1 LKPCPDTL
9 DAIDLLFGPRSIAFI
24 GASADPTKQSGQPV
38 RNVAAAGY
46 EGVLCAVNRRGEPID
61 AIPTYAS
68 VEALPEPI
76 DVAFVTVPA
85 DQCAATV
92 RQLGSKGVRVA
103 ILAVG
108 GFAETGSENG
118 QRLAADV
125 RAASRESGVRLIG
138 PVCNGLYNTRRR
150 LALGY
155 NAVHRCTLRTGNV
168 ALVSHS
174 GALAGPFVTLLEN
187 AGAGVSSFVSAG
199 SEIDIGLSDFI
210 EYFSADDETKVI
222 AVIVDHV
229 GDGTKFIAAVRAAR
243 RAGKHVVALKLGNT
257 ALGRA
262 ATLAHS
268 SHLAGARHVYEAVF
282 RAEGVRSVPSVE
294 ALALTCALLSSGRSR
309 KSGGVIGTSS
319 SGGGAII
326 LADLLTQQGIPVP
339 QLAPSTLRE
348 MGERLRFDAA
358 RIMNPFDLGLGGRQH
373 YVANVA
379 SLASDPEAAMLLV
392 FGTPVPQ
399 MQTADQHAQLAM
411 AAVEAAVEHPDLP
424 VLYLSPAPLFDDE
437 RRILEEGAIP
447 VTRSTLDAVAVAQAL
462 LPIAIVDHDP
472 GKTVDADEPAG
483 DFSGAL
489 SEYRSKVLLRSCG
502 MAFPEEGLA
511 RSLEE
516 AIGAADRLTYPVV
529 LKASGSG
536 ILHKSEQRLVELG
549 VRNEDEL
556 HAAWDRLVGRVSNL
570 VSVQFEGCLVSPYI
584 DDGVEAIVG
593 FSRDPEFG
601 LICILGPGG
610 VFAELF
616 GAEGMCHLTL
626 PMSRARVERA
636 IDASPLAK
644 LLGGYRGAEPCDREA
659 FVDFVLDAGSIASKL
674 GPKLSALDLNPV
686 KVRTR
691 GRGAVAL
698 DALCVYS

>member
-9 DAIDLLFGPRSIAFI
+9 NAIDLLFGPRSIAFI

-46 EGVLCAVNRRGEPID
+46 EGALCAVNRRGEPID
-61 AIPTYAS
+61 AIPTYAA

-85 DQCAATV
+85 AQCAATV
-92 RQLGSKGVRVA
+92 RQLGAKGVRVA
-103 ILAVG
+103 VLAVG
-108 GFAETGSENG
+108 GFAETGSATG
-118 QRLAADV
+118 QRLADEV
-125 RAASRESGVRLIG
+125 RTASQESGVRLVG

-155 NAVHRCTLRTGNV
+155 NAVHRCALRTGNV

-174 GALAGPFVTLLEN
+174 GALAGPFVTLLES
-187 AGAGVSSFVSAG
+187 AGAGISSFVSAG
-199 SEIDIGLSDFI
+199 AEIDIGLSDFI
-210 EYFSADDETKVI
+210 DYFGADDDTQVI

-229 GDGTKFIAAVRAAR
+229 GDGAKFIAAVRAAR

-268 SHLAGARHVYEAVF
+268 SHLAGARYVYEAVF
-282 RAEGVRSVPSVE
+282 RAEGVRSVPSIE
-294 ALALTCALLSSGRSR
+294 ALALTCALLSAGRSR
-309 KSGGVIGTSS
+309 ATGGVVGTSS

-339 QLAPSTLRE
+339 KLADGTLQE

-379 SLASDPEAAMLLV
+379 SLANDPGTATLLV

-399 MQTADQHAQLAM
+399 MQTAAQHAQLAM
-411 AAVEAAVEHPDLP
+411 AAVNASRSHPDLP

-437 RRILEEGAIP
+437 RGILEAGAIP
-447 VTRSTLDAVAVAQAL
+447 VTRSTLDAVAVAKAL
-462 LPIAIVDHDP
+462 LPLDP
-472 GKTVDADEPAG
+472 ADERDAEGAIIAAGAG
-483 DFSGAL
+483 DVSGAL
-489 SEYRSKVLLRSCG
+489 SEHRSKELLRACG
-502 MAFPEEGLA
+502 MAFPEEVLA
-511 RSLEE
+511 RSPQE
-516 AIGAADRLTYPVV
+516 AVRAAARLRYPVV
-529 LKASGSG
+529 LKASGAG

-549 VRNEDEL
+549 LRNDDEL
-556 HAAWDRLVGRVSNL
+556 RAAWERLAGRVAMLSNVEL
-570 VSVQFEGCLVSPYI
+570 EGCLVAPYI
-584 DDGVEAIVG
+584 DDGIEAIVG
-593 FSRDPEFG
+593 FTRDPEFG
-601 LICILGPGG
+601 LTCVVGPGG
-610 VFAELF
+610 VLAELF
-616 GAEGMCHLTL
+616 GAEGMCHFVL
-626 PMSRARVERA
+626 PLSRARLERA
-636 IDASPLAK
+636 IDASPLAQ
-644 LLGGYRGAEPCDREA
+644 LLGGYRGGEPCDRAA
-659 FVDFVLDAGSIASKL
+659 FIELVLDAGRIASGLGSKL
-674 GPKLSALDLNPV
+674 AALDLNPV